1 MKNEKKKKILKN
13 KLQNKLDKFIDNLE
27 FIRNKLNNANLS
39 NIEIKRLYFKM
50 MNYYY
55 TGGIRP
61 LIKKAREYLSKNNF
75 REKTIKNII
84 AELEEE
90 IEYTNK
96 VVKEIKEKFIL

>member
-1 MKNEKKKKILKN
+1 MKNERKKRILKN
-13 KLQNKLDKFIDNLE
+13 KLQDKLNKFIDNLE
-27 FIRNKLNNANLS
+27 FIRNKLNNADLS
-39 NIEIKRLYFKM
+39 NIEIERLYFKI

-55 TGGIRP
+55 TGGIRT
-61 LIKKAREYLSKNNF
+61 LIKKAREYLSKDNF

-96 VVKEIKEKFIL
+96 VIKEIKEKLIL